1 MISALEGCDALLEE
15 MYRSIVSGRT
25 RMEVL
30 VPHAKYAA
38 ASRLYGLT
46 EIHAQENTTAGLWM
60 DISMPRSAAARYAP
74 YKT

>member
-1 MISALEGCDALLEE
+1 MEAL
-15 MYRSIVSGRT
+15 I
-25 RMEVL
+25 
-30 VPHAKYAA
+30 PHAKYAA